1 METVKVVEQTLN
13 REVNL
18 EICEILQ
25 AKNAS
30 PLSILGNN
38 LLVCESKNIEVG
50 GNSINLGFV
59 GNIHTVKTKII
70 KKALNNGYIPVISPL
85 ACDEDGQ
92 IYNTNADEAAG
103 KVAASLRA
111 RRLVYLCDV
120 PGIMNDMNDQNSLI
134 STIKADEVDTYVA
147 NGTINKGMIPKT
159 DSAVRALNNG
169 VNRVH
174 FVNGKQ
180 PHSLLLEIFT
190 DNGVGTEIVNA

>member
-1 METVKVVEQTLN
+1 
-13 REVNL
+13 
-18 EICEILQ
+18 
-25 AKNAS
+25 
-30 PLSILGNN
+30 
-38 LLVCESKNIEVG
+38 
-50 GNSINLGFV
+50 
-59 GNIHTVKTKII
+59 
-70 KKALNNGYIPVISPL
+70 
-85 ACDEDGQ
+85 
-92 IYNTNADEAAG
+92 EAAG

-159 DSAVRALNNG
+159 DSAVKALNNG

-174 FVNGKQ
+174 FINGEQ